1 VRRILYLAMAV
12 VVAMMTLVPS
22 ALAQDVLPGDD
33 DPMSPEPEAVAV
45 SSHEELAQIAGQPP
59 PSQDPISEPLPKS
72 GGPEIGAPAL
82 LLILPATATLL
93 LGLGVL
99 AYSVL
104 RKAAGERG

>member
-1 VRRILYLAMAV
+1 MKRVAYLAALL
-12 VVAMMTLVPS
+12 AMIILVPS

-33 DPMSPEPEAVAV
+33 DPMTPEPDVVEVAR
-45 SSHEELAQIAGQPP
+45 EELAQIAGQPP
-59 PSQDPISEPLPKS
+59 PSEDPISEPLPKS
-72 GGPEIGAPAL
+72 GGPEIGGPAL
-82 LLILPATATLL
+82 LMILPAAAALL